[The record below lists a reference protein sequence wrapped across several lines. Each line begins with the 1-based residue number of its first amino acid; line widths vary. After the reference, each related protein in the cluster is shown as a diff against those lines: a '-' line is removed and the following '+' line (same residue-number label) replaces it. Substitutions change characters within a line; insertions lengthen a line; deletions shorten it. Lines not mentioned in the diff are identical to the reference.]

1 VLKVMTTEQRAGFRL
16 LREAARPS
24 THLIEAPAGSGKT
37 LIAVK
42 LVADNLRASLETGSD
57 SPALLLAHT
66 RGLQKHLLCEL
77 KDELLSNAP
86 EAEELRPGLVALRMD
101 GLVAFVATVDA
112 LAVECAGETA
122 QTEAEVAA
130 ALRAYGGEVRGVGLA
145 VVDEGHHVFARQPNA
160 ALSGQTRFADAARV
174 RQVLAVCL
182 APKHK
187 LLIFHDHLY
196 QRDGALPSYP
206 PYIPPDAT
214 GEQKLALLRQL
225 KRHPRFLTTVVR
237 LPAAARDV
245 AMPFCRERVDVESS
259 DGRVDFY
266 PLLDERT
273 HGEFVPVDVPYRGAF
288 VDPHV
293 DDYLSRVEKRGSLA
307 QESAAHEAAYAE
319 ALAAQLESL
328 AEEIGTGGW
337 GKVAVLVPST
347 VPGWPGTL
355 RDATAGH
362 LQSEGVRAALASAT
376 DSDVEG
382 GFLWR
387 RGAVCWP
394 RAAVRAC
401 DWLLPP
407 APPPRSPRQR

>member
-1 VLKVMTTEQRAGFRL
+1 MTTEQRAGFRL

-245 AMPFCRERVDVESS
+245 AMPFCRERVAVASS

-273 HGEFVPVDVPYRGAF
+273 HGESVHVDVPYRG
-288 VDPHV
+288 VLLDPHRS
-293 DDYLSRVEKRGSLA
+293 DYLSTVEEQGSLA

-328 AEEIGTGGW
+328 SAEIGTGGW

-347 VPGWPGTL
+347 VPSPAWLSGQAQG
-355 RDATAGH
+355 
-362 LQSEGVRAALASAT
+362 QSEGQS
-376 DSDVEG
+376 EE
-382 GFLWR
+382 
-387 RGAVCWP
+387 
-394 RAAVRAC
+394 
-401 DWLLPP
+401 
-407 APPPRSPRQR
+407 